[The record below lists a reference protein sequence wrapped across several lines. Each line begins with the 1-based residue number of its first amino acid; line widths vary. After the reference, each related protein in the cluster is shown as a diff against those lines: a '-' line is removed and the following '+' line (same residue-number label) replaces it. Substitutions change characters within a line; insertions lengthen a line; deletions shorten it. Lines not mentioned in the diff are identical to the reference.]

1 MKSVKTKQ
9 VTEDHNLLLKE
20 KVRLFTWM
28 ATFMLLEDRVK
39 DKNVPRRAIV
49 TLLSKKNG
57 INSVTAILVSENLQ
71 FVQSTIDT
79 F

>member
-1 MKSVKTKQ
+1 
-9 VTEDHNLLLKE
+9 
-20 KVRLFTWM
+20 M

>member
-20 KVRLFTWM
+20 KVLLFTWM